1 MKIGKLHIRFSKIVV
16 FALLVYFIRLSEFV
30 IDFSKVLGD
39 TYSLTAL
46 IGMWGGAVTA
56 VVSFYIWM
64 SKNENVPWNE
74 WQAKATYGPTCE
86 EDLEPYDATEDYQ
99 GDIEDLS
106 DINIEQHSL
115 GGIEESEEGSR
126 I

>member
-1 MKIGKLHIRFSKIVV
+1 MKFGKIHIRFSKIVV
-16 FALLVYFIRLSEFV
+16 FMLLVYFIRLSEFV
-30 IDFSKVLGD
+30 IDFSRVFGD

-64 SKNENVPWNE
+64 SKNENVPWNQ
-74 WQAKATYGPTCE
+74 WQAKSRY
-86 EDLEPYDATEDYQ
+86 EDADCKDSLPQDDLFNEHQIYPDPPI
-99 GDIEDLS
+99 GDDE
-106 DINIEQHSL
+106 
-115 GGIEESEEGSR
+115 R

>member
-1 MKIGKLHIRFSKIVV
+1 MKLGKIQIRFCKLVV

-30 IDFSKVLGD
+30 INFTKVFGD

-74 WQAKATYGPTCE
+74 WKAKSEYE
-86 EDLEPYDATEDYQ
+86 ETIIEAQEDFHN
-99 GDIEDLS
+99 DNMPEDGEK
-106 DINIEQHSL
+106 I
-115 GGIEESEEGSR
+115 
-126 I
+126 